1 MYTKTKAYWWETCVV
16 QHVHFASLGQ
26 DQTAPLRACNLLH
39 SSNVCEK
46 VHRERSGCPSLCGP
60 GQPPQPHNLL
70 GVTVLHR
77 LSQAKKKNSMLFN
90 IKNRWSHHCDVIIE
104 CEHLQCKLQTCS
116 STYLALQVTSTIFL
130 NFLLNIWSRYC
141 NFIYAFLTWQIRSTM
156 QPERQEIFINLYQQ

>member
-1 MYTKTKAYWWETCVV
+1 MYTLPDLDKIKQHLSEHAICCTPPMSAKKSIENGPAAPPSVAQASHPSPITSWE
-16 QHVHFASLGQ
+16 
-26 DQTAPLRACNLLH
+26 LLCFIDCH
-39 SSNVCEK
+39 K
-46 VHRERSGCPSLCGP
+46 P
-60 GQPPQPHNLL
+60 
-70 GVTVLHR
+70 
-77 LSQAKKKNSMLFN
+77 KKKNSILFN